1 MTVTYCTAA
10 NVASF
15 LRLIDPATG
24 ARMVFGV
31 SSEPLQSEV
40 EAWINEAED
49 YIDEQTHHAWRST
62 QVSNELHDHHMRWD
76 GFGHLEYA
84 VTLMNRSVLTFAHA
98 TDKIELWNG
107 SAWKDL
113 VDPANGF
120 TEARDKD
127 YWVDYTNGIVYL
139 VSQRSILGRGTVRV
153 TYRYGET
160 VVPGDI
166 KRAAEM
172 LAGLRYLESDFYRLG
187 LPDGQDFASPKASI
201 MQKWRDDIE
210 GILEHRKEFRGALVI

>member
-1 MTVTYCTAA
+1 MMTTTYTTPERV
-10 NVASF
+10 VAM
-15 LRLIDPATG
+15 LRLIDKNSIRLQLSET
-24 ARMVFGV
+24 
-31 SSEPLQSEV
+31 SEPARSEV

-62 QVSNELHDHHMRWD
+62 TVTNEMHDHHMRWD

-84 VTLMNRSVLTFAHA
+84 VTLQNRSVIAFTSG

-113 VDPANGF
+113 VLSSNGF

-127 YWVDYTNGIVYL
+127 YWVDYTDGIIYL
-139 VSQRSILGRGTVRV
+139 VSQRPLLGRDTVRV

-172 LAGLRYLESDFYRLG
+172 LAGLQYLESDFYRLG

-201 MQKWRDDIE
+201 MQKWRDDVE
-210 GILEHRKEFRGALVI
+210 KILEHRKEFRGALVI